1 MEKIPGQGKGI
12 GMAITTEMIKQL
24 REATG
29 AGILDCRKALENAN
43 GDYQKAIDFLREK
56 GLATAAKRSE
66 RKASEGVVELYNH
79 GNGRVGV
86 MVEVNCETDFVGR
99 SEAFRE
105 FAHEVALQVAAASP
119 LYIREEDIPQEVLDH
134 EAAIATAKA
143 REEGKPENILP
154 RIVEGNLNKFK
165 DEVVLLRQKYIRD
178 EAITIQQLLND
189 TVLKTGENIV
199 IRRFARWALGESTG
213 E

>member
-1 MEKIPGQGKGI
+1 
-12 GMAITTEMIKQL
+12 MAITTEMIKQL

-56 GLATAAKRSE
+56 GLATAAKRSD

-105 FAHEVALQVAAASP
+105 FAHEIALQVAAASP
-119 LYIREEDIPQEVLDH
+119 VYIREEDIPQEVLDH

>member
-1 MEKIPGQGKGI
+1 
-12 GMAITTEMIKQL
+12 MAITTEMIKQL